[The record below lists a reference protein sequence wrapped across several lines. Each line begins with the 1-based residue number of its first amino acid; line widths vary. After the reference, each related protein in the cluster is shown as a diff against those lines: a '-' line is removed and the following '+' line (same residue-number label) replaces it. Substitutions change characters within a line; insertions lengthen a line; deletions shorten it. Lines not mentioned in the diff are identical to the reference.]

1 MCFCEAMNK
10 QNILVRFPYMV
21 NDRTLTEIGLKLA
34 YVKEILF
41 APERAE
47 MAFASDMIRFRA
59 QVMSLGTISRLSSLP
74 ILLMLDL
81 FSLTADD
88 FPHASGEV
96 GRKQLKSTT
105 SLRLVIPRLRKSSAP
120 SLSS

>member
-59 QVMSLGTISRLSSLP
+59 QVMSLGTMSHLSSLP

-81 FSLTADD
+81 
-88 FPHASGEV
+88 
-96 GRKQLKSTT
+96 
-105 SLRLVIPRLRKSSAP
+105 
-120 SLSS
+120 LSYCR